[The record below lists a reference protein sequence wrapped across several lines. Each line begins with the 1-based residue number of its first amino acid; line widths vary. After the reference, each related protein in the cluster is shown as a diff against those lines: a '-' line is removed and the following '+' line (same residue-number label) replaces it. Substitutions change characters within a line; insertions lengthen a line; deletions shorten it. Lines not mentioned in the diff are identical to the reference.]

1 MLNPSEALLTLQNVA
16 LDIHINRRT
25 CDVTIDETGFNVG
38 PLNSEIKQLVDAHRG
53 VVGSAL
59 SDRQYI
65 ETFLQAILQKLM
77 GEHPR
82 CVQRA

>member
-1 MLNPSEALLTLQNVA
+1 MLNPSEALLKLQNVV
-16 LDIHINRRT
+16 LEIHTNRLT
-25 CDVTIDETGFNVG
+25 CDVTTDDADFNVG

-53 VVGSAL
+53 VAGSAL

-77 GEHPR
+77 REHPR